1 MVKID
6 LKELKKA
13 IQWVEVNTNDISIN
27 LFTGDGNK
35 LVITCFDKGG
45 SEVEITLFT
54 DSQML
59 PKIKKTEVLR

>member
-1 MVKID
+1 MKID

-13 IQWVEVNTNDISIN
+13 VQWVEGNSNVVRVDIQMQEGK
-27 LFTGDGNK
+27 LF
-35 LVITCFDKGG
+35 LTCMDKGD
-45 SEVEITLFT
+45 SEVEITLFS

>member
-1 MVKID
+1 MKID

-13 IQWVEVNTNDISIN
+13 VQWVEGNSNVVRVDIQLQEGK
-27 LFTGDGNK
+27 LF
-35 LVITCFDKGG
+35 LTCLDKGD
-45 SEVEITLFT
+45 SEVEITLFS

>member
-1 MVKID
+1 MKID

-13 IQWVEVNTNDISIN
+13 VNWVEANTNQVHIN
-27 LFTGDGNK
+27 IYSADSNK
-35 LVITCFDKGG
+35 LVITTMDKQDT
-45 SEVEITLFT
+45 EVEIVLYS